1 MAIAANSIRKSALAF
16 GVLLAVSA
24 AAVSP
29 ALAQSWKINSGRN
42 VGTLLPTESRKLA
55 DGSTYLT
62 GGSKVLVETED
73 ATYPIT
79 GQTMDCRWICRI
91 PASGKDGACITLCG
105 GVDKDGDLF
114 SFRAL
119 AFGAGNYEVGPGT
132 GKYSKAT
139 GGGTFETVPTDDPA
153 LANMRWKG
161 TLQLK

>member
-1 MAIAANSIRKSALAF
+1 MDIAASSIRKSALAF
-16 GVLLAVSA
+16 AVLLGLGVVSA
-24 AAVSP
+24 SS

-42 VGTLLPTESRKLA
+42 IGTLLPAESRKLA

-73 ATYPIT
+73 PTYPVT

-91 PASGKDGACITLCG
+91 PGTGKDGSCITLCG

-119 AFGAGNYEVGPGT
+119 AFGAGVYEVGPGT

-139 GGGTFETVPTDDPA
+139 GGGTFETVQTADPA
-153 LANMRWKG
+153 LTHMQWKG

>member
-1 MAIAANSIRKSALAF
+1 MVISANWKTKGALVFGLALAL
-16 GVLLAVSA
+16 GVVSM
-24 AAVSP
+24 SP

-42 VGTLLPTESRKLA
+42 IGTLQPSESHKLA

-62 GGSKVLVETED
+62 GGSKQLVVTED
-73 ATYPIT
+73 PTYPIT
-79 GQTMDCRWICRI
+79 GQTMDCRWICKI
-91 PASGKDGACITLCG
+91 PATGKDGACITLCG

-119 AFGAGNYEVGPGT
+119 AFGAGSYEVGPGT

-139 GGGTFETVPTDDPA
+139 GGGTFETVPTADPA
-153 LANMRWKG
+153 VSYVQWKG